1 MGIFIKE
8 NFMTNVRKKLMVLLA
23 VFFISFSP
31 IIIKLIDMPSLAIAF
46 LRMFFTILIMSF
58 WIIGKKDFEFK
69 NINTKNFWLCILS
82 GLFLGL
88 HFAVWIT
95 SLDYTTVAS
104 STILVNLQPII
115 VFVLGIFILKERF
128 NLKKFIIILL
138 VFAGSII
145 ISYGDFRISA
155 EVLFGDL
162 LAIAGAF
169 FVAVYLIIGKIVRKD
184 LNNITYTYLVYLT
197 STIALFAFT
206 VLYNIELFNYPI
218 KDYFLVLLLAVTA
231 NLLGHS
237 ILNWA
242 IKDLDPSFVSTSV
255 LGEPL
260 LATLWAII
268 IFDEIPHIGQL
279 FGGILIII
287 GIYKF
292 FNIKDKQQLSS

>member
-8 NFMTNVRKKLMVLLA
+8 NFMSKFKRKLIVLLA

-46 LRMFFTILIMSF
+46 LRMFFTIVMMSF
-58 WIIGKKDFEFK
+58 WIVGKRGFEFK
-69 NINTKNFWLCILS
+69 KINNKNLWLCIIS

-104 STILVNLQPII
+104 STILVNVQPIL
-115 VFVLGIFILKERF
+115 VFLLSIFILKDRF
-128 NLKKFIIILL
+128 NWKKFFIIIL
-138 VFAGSII
+138 VFTGSII
-145 ISYGDFRISA
+145 ISYGDFKISVD
-155 EVLFGDL
+155 VLYGDF

-169 FVAVYLIIGKIVRKD
+169 FVAVYLIIGKIVRRD
-184 LNNITYTYLVYLT
+184 LNNLTYTYIVYLS
-197 STIALFAFT
+197 STIALFIFT
-206 VLYNIELFNYPI
+206 LIYKVELFHYPM
-218 KDYFLVLLLAVTA
+218 KDYLLILLLAITA

-242 IKDLDPSFVSTSV
+242 IKELDPSFVSTSV

-260 LATLWAII
+260 LATVWAIF

-279 FGGILIII
+279 LGGILIII

-292 FNIKDKQQLSS
+292 FRLQDESQLSS